1 MHSNQI
7 MQTVSLREKPV
18 AMPSIFGVGVMRAY
32 RYVDID
38 TTTVCLANPVVYAH
52 QITGNTFKSRR
63 IDKHWL
69 DQDVAHNIY
78 FELTGTGGAPLCID
92 VVKNIRLFVR
102 NHSGRRALGK
112 DLRKSIF

>member
-78 FELTGTGGAPLCID
+78 YFELTGTGGALTQL
-92 VVKNIRLFVR
+92 NSTE
-102 NHSGRRALGK
+102 NYGRRCLTP
-112 DLRKSIF
+112 LSPHHNYILS

>member
-38 TTTVCLANPVVYAH
+38 TTQWFMP
-52 QITGNTFKSRR
+52 INTFKSRR
-63 IDKHWL
+63 I
-69 DQDVAHNIY
+69 
-78 FELTGTGGAPLCID
+78 ESTGLIKTLLI
-92 VVKNIRLFVR
+92 
-102 NHSGRRALGK
+102 
-112 DLRKSIF
+112 IFISS